1 MLTVL
6 TDANEFKV
14 AFENAQKTNASL
26 APAASEKP
34 AEDDKKEE
42 GPAEEKKEEA
52 PAEEKKEEAA
62 AEEKKEEEASEDK
75 KEE

>member
-26 APAASEKP
+26 APATSEKP
-34 AEDDKKEE
+34 AED
-42 GPAEEKKEEA
+42 EKKEEA

-62 AEEKKEEEASEDK
+62 AEENVAEEKKEEEASEEK